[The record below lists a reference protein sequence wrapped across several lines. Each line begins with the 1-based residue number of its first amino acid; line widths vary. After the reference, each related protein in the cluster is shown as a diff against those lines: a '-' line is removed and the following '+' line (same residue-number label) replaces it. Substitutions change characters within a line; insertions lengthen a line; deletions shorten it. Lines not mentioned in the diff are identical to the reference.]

1 MTARDEFSKELQAGR
16 FQQALATAL
25 TDAIE
30 LHVVT
35 WVSTG
40 DGSDWSQG
48 EERPSPGKR
57 MQTRIN
63 ILEGDVEH
71 EIGREFLDG
80 AYSELRDFHDDQV
93 KRGFDIIHE
102 NLRTVQHL
110 FQVLVQVRQ
119 GRRPSSPDAS
129 TVELPTYDVPP
140 DALNGAW
147 QGDPQAH
154 PLGVTA
160 DEPEWAIAENRVL
173 GDAVISE
180 SGSGILGAEPLM
192 DQPIPEAIPEAP
204 LSLDDIGRDI
214 DLDDLL
220 VEPGP
225 MPQDHPEQPDAATML
240 ADDPEL
246 GDLAFHNT
254 LISLDEADAIFD
266 HPSLDPL
273 PGDDLDISDLLYEDL
288 EEAIAP
294 EDQVVDQSVA
304 ETASVDDA
312 VNAAAMLREDPELG
326 DLSYL
331 PDGADLIEPDL
342 LNSDVDMTALEPDSS
357 EPDSLEPDSSGLEVL
372 DLEVSEPGGLDL
384 EALDLEALDLEDLD
398 LELSETDLRSDDVLT
413 DGESPELSP
422 DFSPEPFPEIG
433 DEDHAVAETVSAD
446 MIDAAIASAA
456 LPEDLQHQ
464 LEVAA
469 SQAPQEPLV
478 PMDVAEELHLL
489 ERDLLNS
496 YTAADLEAM
505 VAPGDRATNLRSL
518 AEMTPL
524 HPLPKKRPPTT
535 PSPVEPAPVEPMTE
549 PGTEVEPEPTEAAI
563 ALEELQLD
571 DELPVYEELQLD
583 GMDRQF
589 DLQPDLQADEDGQLV
604 EEPPLDFQDA
614 QLVEELQFVEE
625 LQLDGDLQID
635 EALPDDDDDLPLDG
649 MEFQPIDDLQLEE
662 DLPLGDDLQ
671 VADELLLADELSLD
685 DDLPLEEMGDLSSD
699 EPRAFLELDSD
710 ILEQADFIQAIASD
724 PGIDDLEFESDPSV
738 VNLSLDEPMVDE
750 AVEMSEDE
758 LSDLFELENTDHLNA
773 DTFPSTEPLSMDEA
787 EAESL
792 SLAAVADQEM
802 EDELADGLADGE
814 ATYLDGDLDLT
825 DERLNETEERLDHE
839 LDDGLE
845 DEFTSTEVTEDA
857 LQDFQVF
864 LGQFDDDDSS
874 ASLPSPTDEDNP
886 DDVSDLNDLLIE
898 RELNPSSVE
907 EDLLS
912 TPEPEAIALDSD
924 SNDYEELFAEPESE
938 AIALDTGSDNYE
950 ELFAEP
956 ESEAIALDSDSN
968 DYEELFAEPESE
980 AIALDTGSDNYEELF
995 AEPESEAIALDTGS
1009 DNYEELFAEPEP
1021 EAIAL
1026 DTDSNDY
1033 EELFAEPES
1042 EAIALDSDS
1051 DVYEELFA
1059 ESEPEAIAPDSD
1071 VDEGLFPTLEPEAIA
1086 EVDDLDLSH
1095 FEPSAEGVDVEADLD
1110 PFAIPSVEQ
1119 QDPEVLEASD
1129 DMDFGELMEQ
1139 MNDLDASDAADEP
1152 FSLMDDL
1159 PSSTDDPAAT
1169 SFDLPQDE
1177 PLFLSDQPSSSTS
1190 SVEDLDWINLN
1201 ADDESA
1207 EDDADPLGLFT
1218 DMELEPSAAPDEPD
1232 ILLDLQDDLTSTEQQ
1247 LEELFD
1253 QTADPDGAV
1262 EQLLDEEVDLSDL
1275 WEAMEGSA
1283 DPMKPS
1289 SSAPTEHPQHPSHL
1303 PDPWDELNS

>member
-119 GRRPSSPDAS
+119 GRRSSAPDAS

-180 SGSGILGAEPLM
+180 SGAGAGILGAEPLM
-192 DQPIPEAIPEAP
+192 DQPIPDTPPP
-204 LSLDDIGRDI
+204 LDEIGQAMNMS
-214 DLDDLL
+214 DLL
-220 VEPGP
+220 LEPGP
-225 MPQDHPEQPDAATML
+225 MRQDHSEQPDAATML
-240 ADDPEL
+240 AEDPEL

-294 EDQVVDQSVA
+294 EDQVADQSVA
-304 ETASVDDA
+304 ETASLDDA
-312 VNAAAMLREDPELG
+312 VDAAAMLREDPDLG

-331 PDGADLIEPDL
+331 PDGADRMEPDL

-372 DLEVSEPGGLDL
+372 DLEVLDPDGLDL

-398 LELSETDLRSDDVLT
+398 LELSETDLRSDDGLT

-422 DFSPEPFPEIG
+422 DFSPEPFPGIG
-433 DEDHAVAETVSAD
+433 DEDHAGSETVSAD

-524 HPLPKKRPPTT
+524 HPLPKKRPQTT
-535 PSPVEPAPVEPMTE
+535 PVPVEPAPVEPMTE
-549 PGTEVEPEPTEAAI
+549 SAGTEAEPEPPEAAI

-604 EEPPLDFQDA
+604 EQPPLDFQDA

-625 LQLDGDLQID
+625 LQLDGRDLQID
-635 EALPDDDDDLPLDG
+635 EAPDEDDDLPLDG

-662 DLPLGDDLQ
+662 DLPLDDDLQ
-671 VADELLLADELSLD
+671 VADELLLADERSLD
-685 DDLPLEEMGDLSSD
+685 DDLPLEEMGDLPSD
-699 EPRAFLELDSD
+699 EPRAFPELDSD

-724 PGIDDLEFESDPSV
+724 PGIDDLEFESDPSM
-738 VNLSLDEPMVDE
+738 VNLLLDEPMVDE

-773 DTFPSTEPLSMDEA
+773 DPFPSTEPLSMDEV
-787 EAESL
+787 EAEPL
-792 SLAAVADQEM
+792 SPAAVADQEM
-802 EDELADGLADGE
+802 ENELADGLADGE

-825 DERLNETEERLDHE
+825 DERFNETEESPDNE
-839 LDDGLE
+839 LDDELE

-874 ASLPSPTDEDNP
+874 ASLPSLTDEDNP

-924 SNDYEELFAEPESE
+924 SNDYEELFAESESEAIALDTDSNDYEELFSEPESE
-938 AIALDTGSDNYE
+938 AIALDTGSDDYE
-950 ELFAEP
+950 ELFAES

-968 DYEELFAEPESE
+968 DYEELFSEPES
-980 AIALDTGSDNYEELF
+980 
-995 AEPESEAIALDTGS
+995 
-1009 DNYEELFAEPEP
+1009 

-1033 EELFAEPES
+1033 EELFSEPEP
-1042 EAIALDSDS
+1042 EAIALDTGSND
-1051 DVYEELFA
+1051 YEELFS
-1059 ESEPEAIAPDSD
+1059 EPEPEAIAVDAG
-1071 VDEGLFPTLEPEAIA
+1071 VDEELFPTLEPEAIA
-1086 EVDDLDLSH
+1086 EVDELDLSH

-1139 MNDLDASDAADEP
+1139 MNDLDESAAADEP

-1207 EDDADPLGLFT
+1207 EEDADPLGLFT

>member
-40 DGSDWSQG
+40 DGYDWSQG

-225 MPQDHPEQPDAATML
+225 MPEDHSEQPDAATML
-240 ADDPEL
+240 SDDPEL

-294 EDQVVDQSVA
+294 EDQVADQSVA

-312 VNAAAMLREDPELG
+312 VDAAAMLREDPDLG

-342 LNSDVDMTALEPDSS
+342 LNSDVNMTAWEPDSS
-357 EPDSLEPDSSGLEVL
+357 EPDSSEPDSSGLEVL
-372 DLEVSEPGGLDL
+372 DLEVSEPDGLDL

-433 DEDHAVAETVSAD
+433 EDHAVAETVSAD

-524 HPLPKKRPPTT
+524 HPLPKKRPQTT
-535 PSPVEPAPVEPMTE
+535 PVPVEPAPVEPMTE
-549 PGTEVEPEPTEAAI
+549 SAGTEAEPEPTEAAI

-604 EEPPLDFQDA
+604 EQPPLDFQDA

-625 LQLDGDLQID
+625 LQLDGQDLQID
-635 EALPDDDDDLPLDG
+635 EAPDEDDDLPLDG

-662 DLPLGDDLQ
+662 DLPLDDDLQ

-685 DDLPLEEMGDLSSD
+685 DDLPLEEMGDLPSD
-699 EPRAFLELDSD
+699 EPRAFPELDSD

-724 PGIDDLEFESDPSV
+724 PGIDDLEFESDPSM

-773 DTFPSTEPLSMDEA
+773 DPFPSTEPLSMDEV
-787 EAESL
+787 EAEPL
-792 SLAAVADQEM
+792 SPAAVADQEM

-825 DERLNETEERLDHE
+825 DERFNETEESPDNE
-839 LDDGLE
+839 LDDELE

-874 ASLPSPTDEDNP
+874 ASLPSLTDEDNP

-912 TPEPEAIALDSD
+912 TPEPEAIALDTD
-924 SNDYEELFAEPESE
+924 SNDYEELFAESESE
-938 AIALDTGSDNYE
+938 AIALDTGSD
-950 ELFAEP
+950 
-956 ESEAIALDSDSN
+956 
-968 DYEELFAEPESE
+968 DYEELFAEPES
-980 AIALDTGSDNYEELF
+980 
-995 AEPESEAIALDTGS
+995 
-1009 DNYEELFAEPEP
+1009 

-1051 DVYEELFA
+1051 NDYEELFS
-1059 ESEPEAIAPDSD
+1059 EPEPEAIAVDAG
-1071 VDEGLFPTLEPEAIA
+1071 VDEELFPTLEPEAIA
-1086 EVDDLDLSH
+1086 EVDELDLSH
-1095 FEPSAEGVDVEADLD
+1095 FEPSAEGVDVEANLA
-1110 PFAIPSVEQ
+1110 PFAIPSVGQ

-1139 MNDLDASDAADEP
+1139 MNDLDESAAAEP

>member
-119 GRRPSSPDAS
+119 GRRLSAPDAS
-129 TVELPTYDVPP
+129 TVELPTDVQTPGH
-140 DALNGAW
+140 ALNGAW
-147 QGDPQAH
+147 QGEPVAH

-160 DEPEWAIAENRVL
+160 DEPAWAIAENRVL
-173 GDAVISE
+173 GDAVVSE
-180 SGSGILGAEPLM
+180 SGAGAGILGAEPLM
-192 DQPIPEAIPEAP
+192 DQPIPEAP
-204 LSLDDIGRDI
+204 LSLDDIGQDI
-214 DLDDLL
+214 NLDDLL

-225 MPQDHPEQPDAATML
+225 MLQDQDHPEQPDAATML

-273 PGDDLDISDLLYEDL
+273 PGDDLDVSDLLYEDL

-294 EDQVVDQSVA
+294 EDQVADQSLA
-304 ETASVDDA
+304 ETASVDELMD
-312 VNAAAMLREDPELG
+312 AAAILRNDPELG

-331 PDGADLIEPDL
+331 PDGGDRAELDL
-342 LNSDVDMTALEPDSS
+342 LNSDVDMTALEPDIS
-357 EPDSLEPDSSGLEVL
+357 EPDISGLEVL
-372 DLEVSEPGGLDL
+372 DLDLSEPDSSDLDL
-384 EALDLEALDLEDLD
+384 SKPDGLDLEALDLEDLD
-398 LELSETDLRSDDVLT
+398 LDVSEPDLQSDDLSVEAL
-413 DGESPELSP
+413 SPELPSE
-422 DFSPEPFPEIG
+422 SFPEMG
-433 DEDHAVAETVSAD
+433 AEDHAATETVSAD
-446 MIDAAIASAA
+446 MIAAAIASAE

-478 PMDVAEELHLL
+478 AMDVAEELHLL

-524 HPLPKKRPPTT
+524 HPLPKKRPQTT
-535 PSPVEPAPVEPMTE
+535 PSPVEPTPVAEPVAEEESLAT
-549 PGTEVEPEPTEAAI
+549 AI
-563 ALEELQLD
+563 ALEELQI
-571 DELPVYEELQLD
+571 EEEQQVGEELQL
-583 GMDRQF
+583 
-589 DLQPDLQADEDGQLV
+589 EDM
-604 EEPPLDFQDA
+604 
-614 QLVEELQFVEE
+614 ELQLGLQSDEGTQLVEE
-625 LQLDGDLQID
+625 LQLDGTDLQVGD
-635 EALPDDDDDLPLDG
+635 ELQADDEERLLDGAEYQGAEDLLNADLPLD
-649 MEFQPIDDLQLEE
+649 EDLRIADELQLADELSFDEDLQLEE
-662 DLPLGDDLQ
+662 IGELP
-671 VADELLLADELSLD
+671 
-685 DDLPLEEMGDLSSD
+685 SD
-699 EPRAFLELDSD
+699 EPRAFPELDSD
-710 ILEQADFIQAIASD
+710 VLEQADFIQAIASD
-724 PGIDDLEFESDPSV
+724 PGIDDLEFESESV
-738 VNLSLDEPMVDE
+738 IDLPPDEPSFDE
-750 AVEMSEDE
+750 ALEMSEDE
-758 LSDLFELENTDHLNA
+758 LSDLFELENTEHLESESFLA
-773 DTFPSTEPLSMDEA
+773 PELLSMDETAA
-787 EAESL
+787 ETLES
-792 SLAAVADQEM
+792 AAIDERGM
-802 EDELADGLADGE
+802 EDELPDGE
-814 ATYLDGDLDLT
+814 ATYLDSDLDNLDLT
-825 DERLNETEERLDHE
+825 DDLVNESEEGLE
-839 LDDGLE
+839 DDLE

-864 LGQFDDDDSS
+864 LGQFDEDDQSV
-874 ASLPSPTDEDNP
+874 SLPSLTDEDRP
-886 DDVSDLNDLLIE
+886 DDLSDLNDLLVE
-898 RELNPSSVE
+898 SDLNPSSVE
-907 EDLLS
+907 EALVS
-912 TPEPEAIALDSD
+912 TLEPEAIALDSDSNSDSDVYEELFAESEPEAIALDTGSDDYEELFAEPEPEAIALDTDSDSDVYEELFAESESEAIAPDSNSEVYEELFAESEPEAIALDSD
-924 SNDYEELFAEPESE
+924 SNDYEELFAEP
-938 AIALDTGSDNYE
+938 
-950 ELFAEP
+950 
-956 ESEAIALDSDSN
+956 
-968 DYEELFAEPESE
+968 
-980 AIALDTGSDNYEELF
+980 
-995 AEPESEAIALDTGS
+995 
-1009 DNYEELFAEPEP
+1009 
-1021 EAIAL
+1021 
-1026 DTDSNDY
+1026 
-1033 EELFAEPES
+1033 
-1042 EAIALDSDS
+1042 
-1051 DVYEELFA
+1051 
-1059 ESEPEAIAPDSD
+1059 EPEAIAPDSD

-1119 QDPEVLEASD
+1119 QEPEVLEASD

-1139 MNDLDASDAADEP
+1139 MNDLDESDADDEP

-1159 PSSTDDPAAT
+1159 PSSTDDPAAI

-1177 PLFLSDQPSSSTS
+1177 PLILSDQPSSSAS
-1190 SVEDLDWINLN
+1190 SVENLDWINLN

-1207 EDDADPLGLFT
+1207 DDDADPLGLFT
-1218 DMELEPSAAPDEPD
+1218 DLELEPNAAPDEPD
-1232 ILLDLQDDLTSTEQQ
+1232 MLLDLQDELTSTEQQ

-1253 QTADPDGAV
+1253 QTADPDGTV

-1283 DPMKPS
+1283 DPMKSS
-1289 SSAPTEHPQHPSHL
+1289 SSAPTEHPQHPSNL
-1303 PDPWDELNS
+1303 PDPWDDLNS